1 MESTVSSSVC
11 EALCGPPLVPQ
22 PGYYYAIPLR
32 AARRPIDARRR
43 TERGGGRSGEVGGG
57 ESDGLRG
64 GRDAPAAYAAA
75 S

>member
-1 MESTVSSSVC
+1 MESTVSFSIC
-11 EALCGPPLVPQ
+11 EALCGPPLVSL
-22 PGYYYAIPLR
+22 PGYHYAIPLR

-43 TERGGGRSGEVGGG
+43 SGRGEGGRGEGA
-57 ESDGLRG
+57 SG